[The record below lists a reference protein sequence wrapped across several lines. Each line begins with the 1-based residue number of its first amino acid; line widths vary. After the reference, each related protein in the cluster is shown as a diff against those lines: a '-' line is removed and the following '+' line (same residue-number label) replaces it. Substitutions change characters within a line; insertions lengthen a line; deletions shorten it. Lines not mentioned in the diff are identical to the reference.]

1 MSLTE
6 ARLVGSMQ
14 STKGAQMSRS
24 QKLQWY
30 AGQLMQDAAVAEKTG
45 NTETAVSA
53 YLNASDIL
61 LLLAKVEENYNAWKS
76 YTDKAE
82 YCQQKAKGLIAQR
95 PE

>member
-1 MSLTE
+1 
-6 ARLVGSMQ
+6 MQ
-14 STKGAQMSRS
+14 SPKGVQMTRS

-30 AGQLMQDAAVAEKTG
+30 AGQLMQDAAAAEKSG
-45 NTETAVSA
+45 SNETAVTA

-61 LLLAKVEENYNAWKS
+61 LLLAKVEQNYNAWKS

-82 YCQQKAKGLIAQR
+82 YCQQKARGLIALR